1 MEQLSDNM
9 FVDVHAHLCDS
20 KYGGG
25 IDSLVRAYEEAGVG
39 IVINS
44 GYDVP
49 SSERVMEQSHKFD
62 SMYFSAGVHP
72 DEAKTFDSRA
82 IERLTAILKDK
93 KCVALGEIGFDF
105 YWNKSTEEEQI
116 FAFEKQMELAD
127 HLGLPFVVH
136 SRDASAKT
144 YAFLKDRKSL
154 INKGFLMH
162 CYSESAE
169 MARLYEGLGG
179 YFSFGGV
186 ITFKNAKKDD
196 VIKAISPERLLTE
209 TDCPYLTPH
218 PFRGQINDSSKV
230 VYVTKK
236 MAEVLNKD
244 VEEAEALIRENTR
257 RLFGI

>member
-1 MEQLSDNM
+1 ML
-9 FVDVHAHLCDS
+9 VDVHAHLCDS
-20 KYGGG
+20 KYGGE
-25 IDSLVRAYEEAGVG
+25 IDSLVKAYEDAGVG

-44 GYDVP
+44 GYDIS
-49 SSERVMEQSHKFD
+49 SSEKVMVQSQRFD
-62 SMYFSAGVHP
+62 SMFFSAGVHP
-72 DEAKTFDSRA
+72 DEAKTLDNQA
-82 IERLTAILKDK
+82 IERLIAILKDK

-116 FAFEKQMELAD
+116 FAFEKQMEIAD

-144 YAFLKDRKSL
+144 AAFLKDRKSL
-154 INKGFLMH
+154 IKRGFLMH

-169 MARLYEGLGG
+169 MAKIYESLGG

-196 VIKAISPERLLTE
+196 ILRAISPERLLTE
-209 TDCPYLTPH
+209 TDCPYLAPH
-218 PFRGQINDSSKV
+218 PFRGQMNDSSKV
-230 VYVTKK
+230 IYVTQKI
-236 MAEVLNKD
+236 ADVLGKD
-244 VEEAEALIRENTR
+244 LKETEDLIRENTR